1 MSLFIIALVT
11 FLAFLHS
18 VSIQMSGQI
27 VSLQVCKVTLVTFV
41 WLFSSVFFKCVLK
54 WHDQEDAKSHKLHLF
69 DFSPLYFFKGLLKL
83 PAREKAY
90 SHWLHFLAFL
100 HSTVVDCVFADESS
114 CEKHLV
120 DVSNAL

>member
-1 MSLFIIALVT
+1 
-11 FLAFLHS
+11 
-18 VSIQMSGQI
+18 MSGQFFF
-27 VSLQVCKVTLVTFV
+27 LEGCQVTLGTFV

-54 WHDQEDAKSHKLHLF
+54 WHDREDAKSHKLHLF